1 MHMQQE
7 HCTAAEFV
15 CNAIAVPSSSFKRP
29 LLHASKGTCSSCNVN
44 NSNMQQHSTQ
54 QDLYV
59 MGASCTD
66 THIVTVQCNNMN
78 GLCI

>member
-7 HCTAAEFV
+7 HCTAEFV

-44 NSNMQQHSTQ
+44 NSNMQQQSTQ

-59 MGASCTD
+59 MGALCTD
-66 THIVTVQCNNMN
+66 TPIVTVQCNNMN
-78 GLCI
+78 G